1 MLGIFEGRK
10 EEKVR
15 KTEKEKGIVKPP
27 LQITETLE
35 NYIQAFNQYYFLTSK
50 QLTKAMGYK
59 PSMYTN
65 VKPRLYDL
73 VEEKYLQVVRLPTV
87 DGKGPYIY
95 TLAHKGVK
103 YLRELGQEVEVT
115 YRPSNIAELNHSW
128 LKHLLELNDFL
139 ICAKQVGDGKSGFRL
154 YRMWHDLMLKR
165 NPIKA
170 PVSLMATT
178 EAEKKSKR
186 MKDVVPDGVLV
197 FRKEQEGKKTLQY
210 SVWIEHDRGTEGRKT
225 IMDKVR
231 AIVAA
236 ILSGAVKE
244 YFDIPKIENVCFI
257 TSAGSD
263 RVETLRKWTMEA
275 LASLH
280 VKSGMRD
287 LFVFSCF
294 PYAIDQKTN
303 KIILHEL
310 DYEEVFF
317 QPVWRMALK
326 YERLDVKPL
335 ELVEIPPIALIE
347 LD

>member
-1 MLGIFEGRK
+1 MSKRM
-10 EEKVR
+10 
-15 KTEKEKGIVKPP
+15 TEKGIVKP
-27 LQITETLE
+27 LQINETLE
-35 NYIQAFNQYYFLTSK
+35 RYIQAFNQYYFLTSK
-50 QLTKAMGYK
+50 QLTKLMGYK

-65 VKPRLYDL
+65 VKPRLGDL
-73 VEEKYLQVVRLPTV
+73 VEAKYLQTIHLPTV
-87 DGKGPYIY
+87 EGKAPYIY

-115 YRPSNIAELNHSW
+115 YRPSNIAELNHGW

-139 ICAKQVGDGKSGFRL
+139 ICAKQVEKGESGFRL
-154 YRMWHDLMLKR
+154 YKMWHDLALKR

-210 SVWIEHDRGTEGRKT
+210 SAWIEHDRGTEGSKT
-225 IMDKVR
+225 IKDKVR

-257 TSAGSD
+257 TSAGAD

-280 VKSGMRD
+280 VKPGMRD

-310 DYEEVFF
+310 NYEEVFF

-335 ELVEIPPIALIE
+335 VEIPPIALIE

>member
-1 MLGIFEGRK
+1 M
-10 EEKVR
+10 R
-15 KTEKEKGIVKPP
+15 KTEKEKGILKP
-27 LQITETLE
+27 LQINETLE
-35 NYIQAFNQYYFLTSK
+35 KYLLAFNQYYFLTAE
-50 QLTKAMGYK
+50 QLTRLFYR
-59 PSMYTN
+59 PSMYAD
-65 VKPRLYDL
+65 VMKRLKPM
-73 VEEKYLQVVRLPTV
+73 VEKKYLQTIHLPTV
-87 DGKGPYIY
+87 DGKAPYIY

-103 YLRELGQEVEVT
+103 YLRDDLGQEVEVL

-139 ICAKQVGDGKSGFRL
+139 ICAKQVEKGESGFKL
-154 YRMWHDLMLKR
+154 HRMWHDLAMKR

-170 PVSLMATT
+170 PVSLMAIT

-186 MKDVVPDGVLV
+186 VKDVVFDGGLI
-197 FRKEQEGKKTLQY
+197 FRKDPGEGKKLLQFAMLL
-210 SVWIEHDRGTEGRKT
+210 EHDRGTEGSKT
-225 IMDKVR
+225 IKDKVR

-236 ILSGAVKE
+236 ILSGAVKA
-244 YFDIPKIENVCFI
+244 YFGVQIENICFI
-257 TSAGSD
+257 TSAGVD
-263 RVETLRKWTMEA
+263 RVETLRKWTLEA

-280 VKSGMRD
+280 VKPAIRD

-310 DYEEVFF
+310 NYEEVFF

-326 YERLDVKPL
+326 
-335 ELVEIPPIALIE
+335 EIEPIALIE